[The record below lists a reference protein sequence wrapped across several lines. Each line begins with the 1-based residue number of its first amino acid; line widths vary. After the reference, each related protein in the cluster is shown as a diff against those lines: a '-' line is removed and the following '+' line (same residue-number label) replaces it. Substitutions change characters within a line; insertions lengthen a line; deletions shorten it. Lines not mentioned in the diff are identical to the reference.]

1 LEYFVRGMNEVES
14 LRNADVGNGLGPV
27 EVTEFFGRDE
37 TLAHLSFACVE
48 IRLAKKRSEK
58 VLGPACGV
66 GDGTSDGPWL
76 AETCPTGA
84 RLTEPFY
91 AVSKQEPARAV
102 FCGVA
107 IERIRP
113 TLGRSI
119 VAKTNSPGERDKC
132 VC

>member
-1 LEYFVRGMNEVES
+1 MSYPYPRLF
-14 LRNADVGNGLGPV
+14 LD
-27 EVTEFFGRDE
+27 
-37 TLAHLSFACVE
+37 
-48 IRLAKKRSEK
+48 IRLAKKRLEK

-76 AETCPTGA
+76 AETCPSGA

-113 TLGRSI
+113 TVGRSI
-119 VAKTNSPGERDKC
+119 VAKANSPGEAGQNVPVKEFQMFLR
-132 VC
+132 

>member
-1 LEYFVRGMNEVES
+1 MSYPYPRLF
-14 LRNADVGNGLGPV
+14 LD
-27 EVTEFFGRDE
+27 
-37 TLAHLSFACVE
+37 
-48 IRLAKKRSEK
+48 IRLAKKRLEK

-66 GDGTSDGPWL
+66 ADGTSDGPRL

-84 RLTEPFY
+84 RRTELFH

-113 TLGRSI
+113 TSRQINCCQGEFAGRSG
-119 VAKTNSPGERDKC
+119 TNVPVKEFQMLLG
-132 VC
+132 

>member
-1 LEYFVRGMNEVES
+1 MSYPYPRL
-14 LRNADVGNGLGPV
+14 LLD
-27 EVTEFFGRDE
+27 
-37 TLAHLSFACVE
+37 
-48 IRLAKKRSEK
+48 IRLAKKRLEK
-58 VLGPACGV
+58 VLACGV

-113 TLGRSI
+113 TVGRSI
-119 VAKTNSPGERDKC
+119 VAKAKSPGEVGQMCLLRNSKRC
-132 VC
+132 